1 MKKFSKLFG
10 SKSSLS
16 IGLAVIFGVWV
27 LYRLVVRAP
36 LWVDE
41 IFVKA
46 IVFGLPAW
54 AYACSIKN
62 NHNVMGFSNDLF
74 WKGMF
79 SGLLLGGF
87 YEFIGVFA
95 YMARGTTFMRAYIFA
110 SPIFLE
116 SFFLAMMTAF
126 WESLF
131 FFGYVLN
138 RTKEMFKMEI
148 PAIVLTSTIFVLFHA
163 PLRFLVTGVTPQL
176 WSELFV
182 LFLFAV
188 GQSILFLRTKSIFS
202 VVLSHTLWGM
212 VLLIY
217 TG

>member
-1 MKKFSKLFG
+1 VRKRLKKFSKLFG

-79 SGLLLGGF
+79 SVYSAVSMNLLCL
-87 YEFIGVFA
+87 A
-95 YMARGTTFMRAYIFA
+95 YMARGTTFMRYT
-110 SPIFLE
+110 SLLHQ
-116 SFFLAMMTAF
+116 FF
-126 WESLF
+126 S
-131 FFGYVLN
+131 
-138 RTKEMFKMEI
+138 
-148 PAIVLTSTIFVLFHA
+148 S
-163 PLRFLVTGVTPQL
+163 RFS
-176 WSELFV
+176 W
-182 LFLFAV
+182 
-188 GQSILFLRTKSIFS
+188 R
-202 VVLSHTLWGM
+202 
-212 VLLIY
+212 
-217 TG
+217 